1 MIDETQSIPRSKPLE
16 HKKTHKK
23 APTREA
29 KATSKLAASPVQP
42 MADGV
47 SPSSSLVDPFELNGA
62 DGQKSLETLR
72 GILESRGIQKDDPRL
87 FELFS
92 QTQICN
98 GISDGTRGLPPV
110 EGYHKLLLDRIL
122 SGQLIVPDFAGFSRD
137 IQRIYQEVKPISDG
151 KVADY
156 IPQLGRVPATKFGV
170 SVCTIDGQRL
180 NLGDSQEPFSI
191 QSTCLALED
200 LGEEI
205 VHNHIG
211 REPSGQSFN
220 EITLDSR
227 RRPHN
232 PLINAGAIMAC
243 SLIKAN
249 DDPPTRLEYVLK
261 SWERLCGGYRPG
273 FDNLVFLSEKQ
284 TADRN
289 FALAYFLRENKAF
302 RTDINISQTL
312 DFYFQC
318 CSITQTTESM
328 AIAAATLAKS
338 GICPLTGERIFSPSV
353 VKNCLSLMYSCG
365 MYDFSGEFAFTIGLP
380 AKSGVGGGLMVV
392 VPNVMGICIWS
403 PPLDA
408 LGNSVRGIE
417 FCKKLVETFNFHNYD
432 SLNTGGTPKK
442 DPRLRKNQSLVDG
455 VVSLIWACANGDLL
469 MVQEMIASGV
479 DFNQGDYDGRTPL
492 HLAAAEGHIDIVKL
506 LLRLGANP
514 SPVDRWGGRPL
525 DDALRHDR
533 GLVAQ
538 LLKDQ
543 TGALATAVS
552 QDDRDVPCSPG
563 N

>member
-1 MIDETQSIPRSKPLE
+1 
-16 HKKTHKK
+16 
-23 APTREA
+23 
-29 KATSKLAASPVQP
+29 VQP

-47 SPSSSLVDPFELNGA
+47 SSRSSLVDPFELN
-62 DGQKSLETLR
+62 DGNDQKSLETLR
-72 GILESRGIQKDDPRL
+72 VLLENRGIQKDDPRL
-87 FELFS
+87 FELLS
-92 QTQICN
+92 QTRL
-98 GISDGTRGLPPV
+98 SDGVRGLSSV

-137 IQRIYQEVKPISDG
+137 IERIYQEVKPISDG

-191 QSTCLALED
+191 QSVCKPINYCLALED
-200 LGEEI
+200 LSEEV

-211 REPSGQSFN
+211 REPSGHSFN

-232 PLINAGAIMAC
+232 PMINAGAIMAC

-289 FALAYFLRENKAF
+289 FALAYFLRENKSF

-403 PPLDA
+403 PPLDT

-432 SLNTGGTPKK
+432 SLITGGTPKK
-442 DPRLRKNQSLVDG
+442 DPRLKKNQSLADG

-469 MVQEMIASGV
+469 TVQEMIASGV

-492 HLAAAEGHIDIVKL
+492 HLAAAEGRIDIVKL

-514 SPVDRWGGRPL
+514 SPIDRWGGRPL
-525 DDALRHDR
+525 DDALRHDHGR
-533 GLVAQ
+533 VAQ
-538 LLKDQ
+538 ILKEQ
-543 TGALATAVS
+543 MVALAAPVS
-552 QDDRDVPCSPG
+552 QGDHDAPCSHG
-563 N
+563 S